1 MAFPFNSFKAVY
13 CTCGACGL
21 ASSPPPIANESPANE
36 SGHRKTRKEIR
47 SEARMARQWLIDNP
61 APNYSQ
67 SNHFLP
73 LPLFDEPYLELTD
86 ELYFSLVNSVKFK
99 NLSKSNFD
107 YLRSQ
112 NILYDTE
119 THTFFSSSNTV
130 AQLIDLKYKF
140 IKGEA
145 LVKTCENSGDFF
157 PSSNKIIKNQSVN
170 DSIPLLNK
178 IVKNQDVVSVNSVC
192 IFERDGKISPFP
204 AGTPFFYTFKEFHDF
219 EDKERNRIKSKIPK
233 PIIKSASDFSMLGG
247 LRAKQFERYKSP
259 NPDDLQFLEFVDNT
273 FESYRSLNDKT
284 GEVFTFTRKGT
295 KDVVVKP
302 REAIISDRFSLQDV
316 MAKVMPEHR
325 VSKCLRVVQRKQ
337 TAVTVYKSNNFHS
350 ISLSNL
356 QSCGSVWD
364 CPICAAKITEHRRKE
379 INHAIDAH
387 KLNGG
392 TVSFVTRTV
401 PHTKSHTLLD
411 MRNGFR
417 KADALMKGHSS
428 YKSLVK
434 RLGVIGSIKVYEV
447 TVGEFNG
454 WHLHVHEIFFHS
466 KDAPFVG
473 DAVSTNSDYAAF
485 LETFRAGLYARWKV
499 DAVKAGFGEPSEE
512 HGLQV
517 QNGDFAADYLAK
529 WGVPSS
535 SSWDASSELTK
546 AHIKKSKKGFSP
558 FDLYRAFRDTGDE
571 SLIPIIRE
579 YSESM
584 FGQQQLVWSRGLKA
598 LFDVKELS
606 DEELVDKLED
616 DAEEIGELSPVQ
628 WKFIVKTN
636 SRATFFILALQGWD
650 IVTNFLHSFDDYP
663 KIFSLED
670 ISENS

>member
-1 MAFPFNSFKAVY
+1 
-13 CTCGACGL
+13 TCGTCGL
-21 ASSPPPIANESPANE
+21 VSSPIANEFPANE
-36 SGHRKTRKEIR
+36 SGNRKTRKEFR
-47 SEARMARQWLIDNP
+47 SEARAARQWLIDNP
-61 APNYSQ
+61 APKHSQ
-67 SNHFLP
+67 SDHFLS
-73 LPLFDEPYLELTD
+73 LFDEPYLELTD
-86 ELYFSLVNSVKFK
+86 ELYFLLVNSGKFK
-99 NLSKSNFD
+99 DMSKSNFD

-119 THTFFSSSNTV
+119 THTFFSSSNIV
-130 AQLIDLKYKF
+130 SQLIDLKDNFSK
-140 IKGEA
+140 IDA
-145 LVKTCENSGDFF
+145 LVKTCETSGDFF
-157 PSSNKIIKNQSVN
+157 PSSDKTVTNQEVKNIIS
-170 DSIPLLNK
+170 PLDK
-178 IVKNQDVVSVNSVC
+178 IVINQGVVNVNSVW

-219 EDKERNRIKSKIPK
+219 EDKERNRVKSKIPK
-233 PIIKSASDFSMLGG
+233 PVIKHASDFSMLGD
-247 LRAKQFERYKSP
+247 LRSKQFERYKSP

-273 FESYRSLNDKT
+273 FESFRSVNDKT
-284 GEVFTFTRKGT
+284 GEVSTFTRKGT
-295 KDVVVKP
+295 KDVLVQP
-302 REAIISDRFSLQDV
+302 REQIISDRFSLQDV

-350 ISLSNL
+350 LSLSNL

-379 INHAIDAH
+379 VNHAIAVH
-387 KLNGG
+387 KRNGG

-401 PHTKSHTLLD
+401 PHTKSYRLLD
-411 MRNGFR
+411 MRHGFR
-417 KADALMKGHSS
+417 KADAFMKGHSS

-473 DAVSTNSDYAAF
+473 DAVSTNSDYTAF

-558 FDLYRAFRDTGDE
+558 FDLIRAFRDTGDE
-571 SLIPIIRE
+571 RLIPIIRE

-584 FGQQQLVWSRGLKA
+584 FGQVQLRWSNGLKA
-598 LFDVKELS
+598 LFDIQELS
-606 DEELVDKLED
+606 DEELVEKLED
-616 DAEEIGELSPVQ
+616 DAEEIGQLSPVQ
-628 WKFIVKTN
+628 WKFIVKTGL
-636 SRATFFILALQGWD
+636 RASFFILAFQGWD

-663 KIFSLED
+663 RIFSLEED
-670 ISENS
+670 VENS